1 MKEMSE
7 MEKVVAEGVRCTC
20 EHIKKHIWVET
31 RANVTVKSYDQTGS
45 ASIAF
50 LAIERA
56 LTNCGR
62 FTEREVLVPPGIRF
76 IPC

>member
-1 MKEMSE
+1 MKEMRE
-7 MEKVVAEGVRCTC
+7 VERVVAEGVRCTC
-20 EHIKKHIWVET
+20 ECKKKHVWVES
-31 RANVTVKSYDQTGS
+31 VTVKSYDQIGS

-76 IPC
+76 NSC